1 MDNDDFIM
9 QQMTE
14 VGGEKSE
21 YTGLISG
28 VDYDDE
34 ALGDMS
40 LYPEFFQWSNEH
52 RHSFPVLRVD

>member
-1 MDNDDFIM
+1 MA
-9 QQMTE
+9 E

-21 YTGLISG
+21 YTGLITG

-40 LYPEFFQWSNEH
+40 
-52 RHSFPVLRVD
+52 